1 MAASA
6 KVIGEPLRW
15 VHLTDTYIEEVRW
28 IHRLEEEY

>member
-6 KVIGEPLRW
+6 KVVGEPLRW
-15 VHLTDTYIEEVRW
+15 VGAFDRHIAEVRW